1 MKICMTTNSTQD
13 KNITSQDNGI
23 CSIKKSLEKSNDSI
37 LSFSAFDIVNGCK

>member
-1 MKICMTTNSTQD
+1 MKICMTTTQD
-13 KNITSQDNGI
+13 KVITSQDNGI